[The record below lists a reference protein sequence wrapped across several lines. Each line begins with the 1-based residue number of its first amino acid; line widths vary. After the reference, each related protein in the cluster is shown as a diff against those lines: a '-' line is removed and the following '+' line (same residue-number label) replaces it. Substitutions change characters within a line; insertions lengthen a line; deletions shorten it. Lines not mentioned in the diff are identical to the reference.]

1 MRQSTLLAA
10 FQRGLSGRYFMSTIV
25 SDRGPL
31 EADTSAEARS
41 RQRMPVG
48 IDARQNG
55 AALLFLSP
63 WLIGLVCLTL
73 GLILASF
80 YLSLT
85 SYDMFTPPQ
94 WLGFDNYVK
103 MFAED
108 GRYYQS
114 LRVTF
119 TYVFLSVPLKLAF
132 ALGIAMLLN
141 RGLKGLGFYRS
152 VYYLPS
158 LLGGSVA
165 VAIMWRQ
172 VFAFD
177 GVINQILLK
186 FGIDGPSWI
195 TSTDYALYT
204 LVALAVWQFGSPMV
218 IFLAGLKQIPQDI
231 YDAAEVD
238 GAGPVRKFFSI
249 TLPLLTPIIF
259 FNFVMQIIGAFQAFT
274 PAYIISNGK
283 GGPADATLF
292 YTLYLYEQ
300 AFTNFQMGYA
310 SAMAWVLVAIIGA
323 ATAVSFTSAR

>member
-1 MRQSTLLAA
+1 
-10 FQRGLSGRYFMSTIV
+10 MSTTV
-25 SDRGPL
+25 SEATSL
-31 EADTSAEARS
+31 EAMASSEARP
-41 RQRMPVG
+41 RRRKAVG
-48 IDARQNG
+48 INARHNG
-55 AALLFLSP
+55 VAILFLSP
-63 WLIGLVCLTL
+63 WLIGLMFLTL
-73 GLILASF
+73 GPILASF

-94 WLGFDNYVK
+94 WLGLDNYVK
-103 MFAED
+103 MFTED

-172 VFAFD
+172 VFSYD
-177 GVINQILLK
+177 GIINQILLK

-218 IFLAGLKQIPQDI
+218 IFLAGLKQIPQEI

-238 GAGPVRKFFSI
+238 GAGPVRKFFSV

-274 PAYIISNGK
+274 PAYIISGGK

-310 SAMAWVLVAIIGA
+310 SAMAWVLVAIIGL
-323 ATAVSFTSAR
+323 ATIISFKSARYWVHYGDER

>member
-1 MRQSTLLAA
+1 MNSIAKATTASEPIQAVRSKRKRKAV
-10 FQRGLSGRYFMSTIV
+10 GLNAPNNI
-25 SDRGPL
+25 
-31 EADTSAEARS
+31 
-41 RQRMPVG
+41 
-48 IDARQNG
+48 
-55 AALLFLSP
+55 AALAFLSP
-63 WLIGLVCLTL
+63 WLIGLLCLTL
-73 GLILASF
+73 GPILASF

-85 SYDMFTPPQ
+85 SYDMFTAPK
-94 WLGFDNYVK
+94 WIGADNYVK
-103 MFAED
+103 MFATD
-108 GRYYQS
+108 NRYYQS

-119 TYVFLSVPLKLAF
+119 TYVVLAVPLKLAF
-132 ALGIAMLLN
+132 ALAVAMVLN
-141 RGLKGLGFYRS
+141 RGLRGLGFYRS

-165 VAIMWRQ
+165 IAILWRQ
-172 VFAFD
+172 IFSYD

-204 LVALAVWQFGSPMV
+204 LVALAVWQFGSPMI
-218 IFLAGLKQIPQDI
+218 IFLAGLKQIPQEI

-238 GAGPVRKFFSI
+238 GAGPVRKFVSV

-259 FNFVMQIIGAFQAFT
+259 FNLVMQTIDAFQAFT
-274 PAYIISNGK
+274 PAYIISGGR

-310 SAMAWVLVAIIGA
+310 SAMAWVLVAIIGI
-323 ATAVSFTSAR
+323 ATAGTFLSARYWVHYDDER

>member
-1 MRQSTLLAA
+1 ML
-10 FQRGLSGRYFMSTIV
+10 
-25 SDRGPL
+25 
-31 EADTSAEARS
+31 
-41 RQRMPVG
+41 
-48 IDARQNG
+48 
-55 AALLFLSP
+55 
-63 WLIGLVCLTL
+63 CLTL
-73 GLILASF
+73 GPILASF

-85 SYDMFTPPQ
+85 SYDMFSPPH
-94 WLGFDNYVK
+94 WIGLDNYVK
-103 MFAED
+103 MFTED
-108 GRYYQS
+108 RRYYQA

-132 ALGIAMLLN
+132 ALTIAMLLN
-141 RGLKGLGFYRS
+141 RGLRGLGFYRS
-152 VYYLPS
+152 IYYLPS

-172 VFAFD
+172 VFAYD
-177 GVINQILLK
+177 GIINQVLLK

-195 TSTDYALYT
+195 TSPDYAIYT

-218 IFLAGLKQIPQDI
+218 IFLAGLKQIPQDV

-238 GAGPVRKFFSI
+238 GATPFRKFVSI

-259 FNFVMQIIGAFQAFT
+259 FNFVMQTIGAFQAFT
-274 PAYIISNGK
+274 PAYIISGGK

-310 SAMAWVLVAIIGA
+310 SAMAWVLVAIIA
-323 ATAVSFTSAR
+323 VVTAVSFFSARFWVHYGDQR

>member
-1 MRQSTLLAA
+1 MDANNNVAA
-10 FQRGLSGRYFMSTIV
+10 F
-25 SDRGPL
+25 
-31 EADTSAEARS
+31 
-41 RQRMPVG
+41 
-48 IDARQNG
+48 
-55 AALLFLSP
+55 LFLSP
-63 WLIGLVCLTL
+63 WLIGMICLTL
-73 GLILASF
+73 GPILASF

-85 SYDMFTPPQ
+85 SYDMFSAPQ
-94 WLGFDNYVK
+94 WIGFDNYIK
-103 MFAED
+103 MAFED
-108 GRYYQS
+108 SRYYQS
-114 LRVTF
+114 LKVTF
-119 TYVFLSVPLKLAF
+119 SYVFLSVPLKLAF

-141 RGLKGLGFYRS
+141 RGLRGLGFYRS
-152 VYYLPS
+152 VFYLPS

-172 VFAFD
+172 VFSYD
-177 GVINQILLK
+177 GIINQVLLK

-204 LVALAVWQFGSPMV
+204 LVALAIWQFGSPMV

-238 GAGPVRKFFSI
+238 GAGPIRKFVSI
-249 TLPLLTPIIF
+249 TIPMLTPIIF

-274 PAYIISNGK
+274 PAYIISGGK

-310 SAMAWVLVAIIGA
+310 SAMAWVLVGIIGT
-323 ATAVSFTSAR
+323 ATAASFLSARYWVHYGDER

>member
-1 MRQSTLLAA
+1 MSLIVQEKLPATAITAHPVHRGRAKVGMDANNNVAA
-10 FQRGLSGRYFMSTIV
+10 FV
-25 SDRGPL
+25 
-31 EADTSAEARS
+31 
-41 RQRMPVG
+41 
-48 IDARQNG
+48 
-55 AALLFLSP
+55 FLSP
-63 WLIGLVCLTL
+63 WLLGMICLTL
-73 GLILASF
+73 GPILASF

-85 SYDMFTPPQ
+85 SYDMFSAPK
-94 WLGFDNYVK
+94 WIGFDNYIK
-103 MFAED
+103 MAFED

-114 LRVTF
+114 LKVTF
-119 TYVFLSVPLKLAF
+119 SYVLLSVPLKLAF

-141 RGLKGLGFYRS
+141 RGLRGLGFYRS
-152 VYYLPS
+152 VFYLPS

-172 VFAFD
+172 VFSYD
-177 GVINQILLK
+177 GIINQILMK

-238 GAGPVRKFFSI
+238 GAGPVRKFMSI
-249 TLPLLTPIIF
+249 TIPMLTPIIF

-274 PAYIISNGK
+274 PAYIISGGK

-310 SAMAWVLVAIIGA
+310 SAMAWVLVGIIGT
-323 ATAVSFTSAR
+323 ATAASFLSARYWVHYGDER

>member
-1 MRQSTLLAA
+1 
-10 FQRGLSGRYFMSTIV
+10 MSTTV
-25 SDRGPL
+25 SETTPL
-31 EADTSAEARS
+31 EARASVKTHL
-41 RQRMPVG
+41 RQRRAVG
-48 IDARQNG
+48 VNARQNG
-55 AALLFLSP
+55 AAFLFLSP

-73 GLILASF
+73 GPILASF
-80 YLSLT
+80 YLSMT
-85 SYDMFTPPQ
+85 AYDMFTPPQ
-94 WLGFDNYVK
+94 WLGLDNYVK
-103 MFAED
+103 MFVED
-108 GRYYQS
+108 ARYYQS

-132 ALGIAMLLN
+132 ALGVAILLN
-141 RGLKGLGFYRS
+141 RGLRGLGFYRS

-172 VFAFD
+172 VFAYD
-177 GVINQILLK
+177 GVINQVLLK

-195 TSTDYALYT
+195 TSPDYALYT

-218 IFLAGLKQIPQDI
+218 VFLAGLKQIPQDI

-238 GAGPVRKFFSI
+238 GAGPVRKFLSV

-274 PAYIISNGK
+274 PAYIISGGK

-310 SAMAWVLVAIIGA
+310 SAMAWVLVAIIGL
-323 ATAVSFTSAR
+323 ATLVSFKSARYWVHYGDER